1 MSDPKESAH
10 LLRMAR
16 KDVRAARALLDPA
29 LADVETFGFHAQQAT
44 EKTLKA
50 WLALRGILYPRI
62 VDISAEASREKNI
75 RKELAAFGAF
85 QSKRKALEEYARFA
99 S

>member
-1 MSDPKESAH
+1 MSDPKETAH

-16 KDVRAARALLDPA
+16 KDVRAARALLDPV

-62 VDISAEASREKNI
+62 HALVDPNI
-75 RKELAAFGAF
+75 PRPP
-85 QSKRKALEEYARFA
+85 S